1 MSSST
6 GGTDTVLTGDVVPEP
21 YKPSGFVE
29 SIKQG
34 DITEAFLPSGPTPEQ
49 VSLAQ
54 NTAYTDAYNNA
65 LNLPGMTTAEAS
77 KIGAAAMDK
86 VTAASMSPGFLRTY
100 GPAAALGTGALAASG
115 FFTAPEE
122 DDVSV
127 NMQTGMDLYE
137 SDPDRYRLPDEA
149 PQYAAGNT
157 KVGTDYPIYGTP
169 IPPIN
174 PFQRPVTYAAEG
186 GEIFPRRVG
195 GVMPDEGVP
204 GKDSVR
210 AMLMPGEFVMTTN
223 AVKGLGNG
231 DLNQGIN
238 SMYDMMRGLEAR
250 GKAMA

>member
-1 MSSST
+1 M
-6 GGTDTVLTGDVVPEP
+6 PEP

-34 DITEAFLPSGPTPEQ
+34 DIAEAFLPSGPTPEQ

-65 LNLPGMTTAEAS
+65 MSLPGMTTAEAS

-127 NMQTGMDLYE
+127 NTQTGMDLYQN
-137 SDPDRYRLPDEA
+137 DPDRYRLPDET

-157 KVGTDYPIYGTP
+157 TVGTDYPIYGGP
-169 IPPIN
+169 VQNIN
-174 PFQRPVTYAAEG
+174 PFLRPPVTYAAEG

-195 GVMPDEGVP
+195 GIMPDEGVP
-204 GKDSVR
+204 RKDSVR

-238 SMYDMMRGLEAR
+238 NMYDMMRGLEAR
-250 GKAMA
+250 GKAFA